1 VSVIAAAALC
11 AVATAS
17 PSAARQVTY
26 FASGAFS
33 TPALSGED
41 QAGVAGSPFII
52 SFVIDEDAIPVQ
64 HAGGTAEY
72 SSVPVNG
79 KIYIDTGTNIFL
91 PLNGPASLY
100 LVCDAP
106 DQPDWIILQL
116 PLPTSAI
123 GTIEVTAKILLPP
136 GTLTTPAIRPFAA
149 PVPFL
154 PSNARVTY
162 ACPACPPPYTGL
174 STTLAIQGGSLNA
187 TLQ

>member
-1 VSVIAAAALC
+1 MIRIRKMSVIAAAALC

-26 FASGAFS
+26 FATGAFS

-41 QAGVAGSPFII
+41 QAGIAGSPFII
-52 SFVIDEDAIPVQ
+52 SFVMDEDAIPVQ

-72 SSVPVNG
+72 SNVPVNG
-79 KIYIDTGTNIFL
+79 RFYYFDGNPNEPLEGT
-91 PLNGPASLY
+91 PASLY

-116 PLPTSAI
+116 PLPISAI

-136 GTLTTPAIRPFAA
+136 GRSPRRPFGR
-149 PVPFL
+149 
-154 PSNARVTY
+154 S
-162 ACPACPPPYTGL
+162 PPPCR
-174 STTLAIQGGSLNA
+174 SSPA
-187 TLQ
+187 TPG